1 MRNFESDPSNNGIS
15 KSMKTPIKGKQDLI
29 WDNLAI
35 NQRIVIKILIL
46 MSDRNNEKLWK
57 IRMRTIQENLDD

>member
-1 MRNFESDPSNNGIS
+1 MRNFESDSSNNGIS

-46 MSDRNNEKLWK
+46 ISDRNNEKLW
-57 IRMRTIQENLDD
+57 R